1 MARFLLELFA
11 NGNCDFVNRGARI
24 CVAITF
30 NSFDYIIGIQ
40 VVDSSKNN
48 IFSKKSYTPGKI
60 NKKNEI
66 IFWITSNQKISFHF
80 IQSVFLPTYRINK
93 VSYTLH
99 NSNSFFVVERFKTP
113 KPDKNSYITS
123 FQSKACEF
131 HKL

>member
-1 MARFLLELFA
+1 MARFLSELFA
-11 NGNCDFVNRGARI
+11 IGNCDFCHGGARV
-24 CVAITF
+24 CVAQELLYLF
-30 NSFDYIIGIQ
+30 
-40 VVDSSKNN
+40 KKH
-48 IFSKKSYTPGKI
+48 IFSKNSYTPEKI
-60 NKKNEI
+60 NKKHEM

-99 NSNSFFVVERFKTP
+99 NRNSFFVERFKTP